1 MYWRKKMT
9 KRDYLPALK
18 YQYDLIDLLNVDDPI
33 YWSNYR
39 RKGVWADILKDHLEE
54 RKVKWKGRHI
64 AARALAFR
72 IVTILLDEMIMEMIL
87 RNGEFVLPGKHIGL
101 KIVDITHRVTKL
113 KYHASTR
120 GRAFAPTILF
130 LKENTFEKYGSV
142 YHYVRFGKKY
152 YKEYI
157 NQLNS
162 YHVYE

>member
-1 MYWRKKMT
+1 
-9 KRDYLPALK
+9 
-18 YQYDLIDLLNVDDPI
+18 
-33 YWSNYR
+33 
-39 RKGVWADILKDHLEE
+39 
-54 RKVKWKGRHI
+54 
-64 AARALAFR
+64 
-72 IVTILLDEMIMEMIL
+72 MEMIL